1 MVHYHSR
8 YGTPNRKKKSRSSRF
23 VLFFI
28 LVLMIAALVGGYLL
42 YLTIFKPN
50 IWTPENKTTEFYI
63 NTGSNY
69 EDVRTNL
76 YSQGIILNRKT
87 FEWLA
92 EKKNLATNIKPGRY
106 LIESGLNNNEL
117 IDLLRS
123 GEQAPINVVINNIRI
138 KQELAHKIGA
148 QIEADSIDIIRLL
161 NDTTYL
167 KTFGLNQETAISM
180 FLPNTYELYWTT
192 TAKDFIERMHSENQ
206 KFWNDERKAKA
217 AEIGLRPVE
226 VSTLASIIEK
236 ETTKKDEKE
245 TMAGVYINRLNAN
258 WRLQADPTVV
268 YAWGDFSIRR
278 VLNVHKQIDSPY
290 NTYIYY
296 GLPPGPICVPSIA
309 SIDAVLNYEKHT
321 YMFFCAKDDFSG
333 YHAFSS
339 THAGHMINANKY
351 RKALDERNIRK

>member
-1 MVHYHSR
+1 MAHYHSM
-8 YGTPNRKKKSRSSRF
+8 YGTPNRRKKSRSSRF
-23 VLFFI
+23 VLIFI
-28 LVLMIAALVGGYLL
+28 LLLIIAAAVGAYLL
-42 YLTIFKPN
+42 YLSIFKPN

-63 NTGSNY
+63 ETGSTFENVKT
-69 EDVRTNL
+69 DL

-92 EKKNLATNIKPGRY
+92 GKKSLATNIKPGRY

-123 GEQAPINVVINNIRI
+123 GEQSPVNVVINNVRI
-138 KQELAHKIGA
+138 KEELAHKIA
-148 QIEADSIDIIRLL
+148 VQIEADSTSIIQLL

-167 KTFGLNQETAISM
+167 KTIGLSLETVISI

-192 TAKDFIERMHSENQ
+192 TAKDFIERMHSENE
-206 KFWNDERKAKA
+206 KFWTDERKAKA
-217 AEIGLRPVE
+217 QEIGLSPVE
-226 VSTLASIIEK
+226 VSTLASIVEK
-236 ETTKKDEKE
+236 ETIKNSEKE
-245 TMAGVYINRLNAN
+245 TMAGVYINRLKSN

-268 YAWGDFSIRR
+268 YAWGDFGIRR

-296 GLPPGPICVPSIA
+296 GLPPGPICAPSIA

>member
-1 MVHYHSR
+1 MVYYHSR
-8 YGTPNRKKKSRSSRF
+8 YSSQKRRKKSRSSRF
-23 VLFFI
+23 VLIFI
-28 LVLMIAALVGGYLL
+28 LLLIIAALVSGYLL

-63 NTGSNY
+63 KKGSTF
-69 EDVRTNL
+69 EDVRTDL
-76 YSQGIILNRKT
+76 YSQGIILNRNT

-92 EKKNLATNIKPGRY
+92 EKKNLSANIKPGRY
-106 LIESGLNNNEL
+106 LIEPGLNNNEL

-123 GEQAPINVVINNIRI
+123 GKQSPVNVVINNIRT
-138 KQELAHKIGA
+138 KEELAHKMA
-148 QIEADSIDIIRLL
+148 VQIEADSSNIIQLL
-161 NDTTYL
+161 NDTAYL
-167 KTFGLNQETAISM
+167 KTFGLNPETAISI

-192 TAKDFIERMHSENQ
+192 SAKDFIDRMHSENQ

-217 AEIGLRPVE
+217 QEIGLSPVE

-245 TMAGVYINRLNAN
+245 TMAGVYINRLKSN

-290 NTYIYY
+290 NTYINY

-339 THAGHMINANKY
+339 THAGHTINANKY
-351 RKALDERNIRK
+351 RKALDERNIRQ